1 MIIYPIAIIV
11 ILLVVFVLVWRRAYF
26 VEQEGLVPDEI
37 KDEASEE
44 KFLMGADAENPDPSQ
59 DDGIRSKKRF
69 SLFKFKRHQEPEVA
83 VEKTQDPLMEKAE
96 ELFFKKQYI
105 SAEKWYLEVI
115 KKDPRNP
122 KIYSRLGLIYI
133 NQKNY
138 KDAIA
143 SLEEANKIEPT
154 VASRYFNLSFAH
166 NEEGD
171 RKEALDSARKAI
183 RLDPKNSKYK
193 KWFDELKSRPF

>member
-1 MIIYPIAIIV
+1 MIIYPIAIIL
-11 ILLVVFVLVWRRAYF
+11 ILLISFFVVWRRAYF
-26 VEQEGLVPDEI
+26 VEQEGLVKEQPLQSHSDETENQVNSV
-37 KDEASEE
+37 KTEE
-44 KFLMGADAENPDPSQ
+44 KT
-59 DDGIRSKKRF
+59 KRKF
-69 SLFKFKRHQEPEVA
+69 SLFSLKKHQEPEVA
-83 VEKTQDPLMEKAE
+83 IERSQDPLMEKAE

-143 SLEEANKIEPT
+143 CLEEANKIDPT
-154 VASRYFNLSFAH
+154 MASRYFNLSFAQ
-166 NEEGD
+166 NEEGN

-183 RLDPKNSKYK
+183 RLDSKNSKYK
-193 KWFDELKSRPF
+193 KWYDELRSRPF